1 MDLVSW
7 HSHSHRSNDVTSSLL
22 HLVGAGLAIAV
33 LVILVVLGARLGTP
47 GHVVGYTLYGSGLI
61 FLYFASTLFHFIP
74 YTRPRA
80 KHFFQRIDHT
90 AIYFFIAA
98 TYTPITFL
106 ALVGGWRWAMFGTVW
121 GLAFLGAVTK
131 LCWIRFPAWV
141 SASLYVVMGWMIVI
155 AFKPL
160 LASIDTLTFWLLF
173 SGGITYTVGAV
184 CYVLDFILPQRKYF
198 WMHELFHL
206 CVLGG
211 SACHTIVMFFLL
223 GD

>member
-1 MDLVSW
+1 MDSANW
-7 HSHSHRSNDVTSSLL
+7 HFHSHRSNDVTSSLL
-22 HLVGAGLAIAV
+22 HLVGVALAMAV
-33 LVILVVLGARLGTP
+33 LIILVVLGARLGTP
-47 GHVVGYTLYGSGLI
+47 WHVVGYALYGSGLI
-61 FLYFASTLFHFIP
+61 FLYLASTLFHFIP
-74 YTRPRA
+74 HTRPRA
-80 KHFFQRIDHT
+80 KHFFQCIDHA

-106 ALVGGWRWAMFGTVW
+106 GLVGGWRWAMFGTVW
-121 GLAFLGAVTK
+121 GLALLGAVTK
-131 LCWIRFPAWV
+131 LYWIRFPAWV

-155 AFKPL
+155 AFGPL
-160 LASIDTLTFWLLF
+160 LASIEAPTFWLLF
-173 SGGITYTVGAV
+173 SGGAAYTVGAMF
-184 CYVLDFILPQRKYF
+184 YVLDFILPQRKYF

>member
-1 MDLVSW
+1 
-7 HSHSHRSNDVTSSLL
+7 
-22 HLVGAGLAIAV
+22 
-33 LVILVVLGARLGTP
+33 
-47 GHVVGYTLYGSGLI
+47 
-61 FLYFASTLFHFIP
+61 
-74 YTRPRA
+74 
-80 KHFFQRIDHT
+80 
-90 AIYFFIAA
+90 
-98 TYTPITFL
+98 
-106 ALVGGWRWAMFGTVW
+106 
-121 GLAFLGAVTK
+121 
-131 LCWIRFPAWV
+131 
-141 SASLYVVMGWMIVI
+141 MGWMIVI